1 MKMRPRSFGKSGR
14 GFAKIGGMLAILS
27 LGFAAQIANAAEATT
42 ATPATADSP
51 DTLVMVVMDPL
62 ALPLSCPCV
71 QGYAQ
76 RNYDKFGEKLQRELG
91 RPVKVVYSESFTK
104 ALKEG
109 ARGRADIVIGK
120 HSVVRFDA
128 AKADL
133 KVTPIARL
141 SGKDGATMQT
151 GLIVVPKDDP
161 AHSVSDL
168 AGYRI
173 VFGPEECDEKHTA
186 AIALLKD
193 NGVKVPEK
201 LETSPACSDG
211 ACNILD
217 EFKKDSTSHGT
228 ALISSYAKPLLEGCG
243 TVEKGALRVV
253 GETKPVPFVE
263 AFITEQVKPAE
274 RAEIAAAVMKS
285 TTDPLVQLALET
297 RDGFV
302 PIDNQAAKDHSAA
315 PTLQVTPRIII
326 SSDGSEENLLDS
338 SAAGDESA
346 KKK

>member
-1 MKMRPRSFGKSGR
+1 MPQWSFLTL
-14 GFAKIGGMLAILS
+14 FLIGGMFGLHSAR
-27 LGFAAQIANAAEATT
+27 AAETTT
-42 ATPATADSP
+42 ATASAVESP

-76 RNYDKFGEKLQRELG
+76 RNYDKLGEKLQKDLG
-91 RPVKVVYSESFTK
+91 RPVKVVYSESLTK
-104 ALKEG
+104 ALKG
-109 ARGRADIVIGK
+109 DAHGRADIVIGK
-120 HSVVRFDA
+120 QSVVRFDA
-128 AKADL
+128 SKADL

-161 AHSVSDL
+161 AKSVADL

-173 VFGPEECDEKHTA
+173 VFGPEECDEKHSA
-186 AIALLKD
+186 AIALLKE
-193 NGVKVPEK
+193 NAVKLPEK

-217 EFKKDSTSHGT
+217 EFKKDSTSRGA

-253 GETKPVPFVE
+253 GETKPVPFVA
-263 AFITEQVKPAE
+263 AFISEQVRPTE
-274 RAEIAAAVMKS
+274 RAEIAAVLMKS
-285 TTDPLVQLALET
+285 TSDPLLRLALET

-302 PIDNQAAKDHSAA
+302 AIKADDANSAA
-315 PTLQVTPRIII
+315 
-326 SSDGSEENLLDS
+326 
-338 SAAGDESA
+338 DEST

>member
-1 MKMRPRSFGKSGR
+1 MQICSRSFR
-14 GFAKIGGMLAILS
+14 IVGGLVSILS
-27 LGFAAQIANAAEATT
+27 LMFAAQPANAAEA
-42 ATPATADSP
+42 ATPATSNAESP

-76 RNYDKFGEKLQRELG
+76 RNYDKLGEKLQKELG
-91 RPVKVVYSESFTK
+91 RPLKVVYSESLTK
-104 ALKEG
+104 ALKEE
-109 ARGRADIVIGK
+109 AHGRADIVIGK

-133 KVTPIARL
+133 KITPIARL

-186 AIALLKD
+186 AISLLRD

-217 EFKKDSTSHGT
+217 EFKKDSTSRGA

-263 AFITEQVKPAE
+263 AFITEQVKPTE
-274 RAEIAAAVMKS
+274 RAEITAALMKS
-285 TTDPLVQLALET
+285 TSDPLLRLALET

-302 PIDNQAAKDHSAA
+302 AIKADEAPSA
-315 PTLQVTPRIII
+315 
-326 SSDGSEENLLDS
+326 GEEI
-338 SAAGDESA
+338 A